1 MNDLIGQ
8 EIIIPAWSESVDAG
22 DNKQYKVGRFV
33 KIALRGNSLNGKGWV
48 GLAHSKQVHTQTQGK
63 CNQVEVDKGWVGLG

>member
-48 GLAHSKQVHTQTQGK
+48 GLGQ
-63 CNQVEVDKGWVGLG
+63 L